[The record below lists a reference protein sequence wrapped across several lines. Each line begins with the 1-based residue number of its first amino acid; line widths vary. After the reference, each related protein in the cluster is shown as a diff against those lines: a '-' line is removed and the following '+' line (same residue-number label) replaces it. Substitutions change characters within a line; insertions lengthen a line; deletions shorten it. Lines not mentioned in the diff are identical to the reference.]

1 MVVLSQLREREHRL
15 LLHVVGV
22 SAGKGERGGEREG
35 EREGERR
42 TPRPYQEG
50 TVQKGAISHAI
61 SMHVPAPRLDD
72 PKQWLQAAK
81 LDDRILVRRI
91 IACEARQRIDGR
103 ALRLRIARVSKGEQR
118 PDAPNLGDGILMREA
133 LSCTQMHLDA
143 INGPIAPDELT

>member
-50 TVQKGAISHAI
+50 TIQKGAVSHAI
-61 SMHVPAPRLDD
+61 SMHVYPLPG
-72 PKQWLQAAK
+72 WM
-81 LDDRILVRRI
+81 ILSNGFKPPNSTIVFWFVILLR
-91 IACEARQRIDGR
+91 ARHAS
-103 ALRLRIARVSKGEQR
+103 ALMEERCVCG
-118 PDAPNLGDGILMREA
+118 
-133 LSCTQMHLDA
+133 
-143 INGPIAPDELT
+143 